1 MGEYTLPGVM
11 KYLQREWQ
19 RNEKDRIQWELERA
33 EMRARIARLEG
44 ENKSLKA
51 HNSSQE
57 KEIKMLMEALKSED
71 AKLPKLPPLDTSP
84 LVEGRQYLSKCLEE
98 VSYLLHPDV
107 VDVDV
112 DAKDREAAAREAV
125 RETRDAREVPRVPVQ
140 EQPQQLIQAS
150 QTQTQTKSQL
160 PTQTQ
165 SQTQTQPTTQ
175 TQAQSVPVLAAPLAQ
190 NGDATATS
198 SWKLQHELTGNNALN
213 MSSFES
219 PTALLTA
226 SEDGLIKRWS
236 LEKAKKHESK
246 SHSTYTGHVGTV
258 TAVVSSESS
267 GMFYS
272 AGVDKKV
279 RFWQSDQVTELF
291 HINAHNEGIVA
302 LDVSEDNFVLVSSST
317 DGTTKIWSIKTN
329 EMLHS
334 IEGPKRATQ
343 DENSD
348 LSEDT
353 FANKP
358 VSASSVLLYK
368 DGTKLVVGYENAH
381 IYLID
386 VGSGMVTHKIEDA
399 YNSEDNGVTC
409 LAMVGGAQATTQE
422 LTLLAGFRDGVIR
435 AFDLAGRLVWQVDAH
450 KGAVSSISVDPTSG
464 EMFASVGASLGVKI
478 WTVGATEPVEQI
490 ACNSPATASSVTW
503 TAGKQGSIW
512 KGHIATCASDGVAR
526 VYSCLR

>member
-1 MGEYTLPGVM
+1 
-11 KYLQREWQ
+11 
-19 RNEKDRIQWELERA
+19 
-33 EMRARIARLEG
+33 
-44 ENKSLKA
+44 
-51 HNSSQE
+51 
-57 KEIKMLMEALKSED
+57 MLMEALKSED
-71 AKLPKLPPLDTSP
+71 SKVPKLPPLDTSP

-112 DAKDREAAAREAV
+112 EAKDREAAAREAV
-125 RETRDAREVPRVPVQ
+125 RETRDTREVPRVPVQ
-140 EQPQQLIQAS
+140 EQQPQQLTQS
-150 QTQTQTKSQL
+150 TQQTQTQT
-160 PTQTQ
+160 QTQ
-165 SQTQTQPTTQ
+165 QPTTQ
-175 TQAQSVPVLAAPLAQ
+175 TQTQAQPTSTQTQSSVQAAQAASSSLQQ
-190 NGDATATS
+190 NGDATTS
-198 SWKLQHELTGNNALN
+198 NWKLQHELTGNNALN

-219 PTALLTA
+219 STALLTA

-258 TAVVSSESS
+258 TAVVASESS

-291 HINAHNEGIVA
+291 HIYAHKEGIVA

-409 LAMVGGAQATTQE
+409 LAMVGGAQASTQE

-450 KGAVSSISVDPTSG
+450 KGAVSSISVDPASG

-490 ACNSPATASSVTW
+490 SCNSPATASSVTW
-503 TAGKQGSIW
+503 CAGKQGSIW

-526 VYSCLR
+526 VYSCLK

>member
-1 MGEYTLPGVM
+1 
-11 KYLQREWQ
+11 
-19 RNEKDRIQWELERA
+19 
-33 EMRARIARLEG
+33 
-44 ENKSLKA
+44 
-51 HNSSQE
+51 
-57 KEIKMLMEALKSED
+57 MLMEALKSED
-71 AKLPKLPPLDTSP
+71 SKLPRLPPLDTSP

-112 DAKDREAAAREAV
+112 EAKDREAAAREAV
-125 RETRDAREVPRVPVQ
+125 RDARDTREVPRVPVQ
-140 EQPQQLIQAS
+140 EQQPQQTLPPT
-150 QTQTQTKSQL
+150 QTQTQAA
-160 PTQTQ
+160 QTQ
-165 SQTQTQPTTQ
+165 AAQTQPTTQ
-175 TQAQSVPVLAAPLAQ
+175 AQSAVQTSTSSSSSSPQQ
-190 NGDATATS
+190 NGDASSTS
-198 SWKLQHELTGNNALN
+198 NWKLQHELTGNNALN

-219 PTALLTA
+219 STALLTA

-246 SHSTYTGHVGTV
+246 SHSTYAGHVGTV
-258 TAVVSSESS
+258 TAVVASESS

-291 HINAHNEGIVA
+291 HIYAHKEGIVA

-368 DGTKLVVGYENAH
+368 GGTKLVVGYENAH

-386 VGSGMVTHKIEDA
+386 VASGLVTHKIEDA

-409 LAMVGGAQATTQE
+409 LAMVQAQAQASSSQE

-450 KGAVSSISVDPTSG
+450 KGAVSSISVDPASG

-490 ACNSPATASSVTW
+490 SCNSPATASSVTW
-503 TAGKQGSIW
+503 CAGKQGSIW

>member
-98 VSYLLHPDV
+98 VSYLLHPEV

-112 DAKDREAAAREAV
+112 DAKEA
-125 RETRDAREVPRVPVQ
+125 RDTREVPRVPVQ
-140 EQPQQLIQAS
+140 EPLPV
-150 QTQTQTKSQL
+150 TQTQVPQV
-160 PTQTQ
+160 PQTQ
-165 SQTQTQPTTQ
+165 VTQMQVTQTQP
-175 TQAQSVPVLAAPLAQ
+175 L
-190 NGDATATS
+190 NGDVASTG

-213 MSSFES
+213 MASFES
-219 PTALLTA
+219 STALLTA

-236 LEKAKKHESK
+236 LEKAKKHEAK

-258 TAVVSSESS
+258 TAVVASESS

-291 HINAHNEGIVA
+291 HIYAHKEGIVA

-348 LSEDT
+348 LSEDS

-386 VGSGMVTHKIEDA
+386 VGSGLVTHKIEDA
-399 YNSEDNGVTC
+399 YNSDDNGVTC
-409 LAMVGGAQATTQE
+409 LAMVGGSQASTQE

-450 KGAVSSISVDPTSG
+450 KGAVSSISVDPGAG
-464 EMFASVGASLGVKI
+464 ELFASVGASLGVKI

-503 TAGKQGSIW
+503 SAGKPGSIW

>member
-1 MGEYTLPGVM
+1 
-11 KYLQREWQ
+11 
-19 RNEKDRIQWELERA
+19 
-33 EMRARIARLEG
+33 
-44 ENKSLKA
+44 
-51 HNSSQE
+51 
-57 KEIKMLMEALKSED
+57 MLMEALKSED
-71 AKLPKLPPLDTSP
+71 AKVPKLPPLDTSP

-98 VSYLLHPDV
+98 VSYLLHPDTV
-107 VDVDV
+107 EVEVDGP
-112 DAKDREAAAREAV
+112 EAGV
-125 RETRDAREVPRVPVQ
+125 RETSIKENTREVPRVPVQ
-140 EQPQQLIQAS
+140 EQPVASVQPIAPPTQLALPPGS
-150 QTQTQTKSQL
+150 QT
-160 PTQTQ
+160 
-165 SQTQTQPTTQ
+165 
-175 TQAQSVPVLAAPLAQ
+175 
-190 NGDATATS
+190 NGDISPPANPPSA
-198 SWKLQHELTGNNALN
+198 WKLQHELTGNNALN
-213 MSSFES
+213 MASFES
-219 PTALLTA
+219 STALLTA

-246 SHSTYTGHVGTV
+246 SHSTYAGHVGTV
-258 TAVVSSESS
+258 TAVVASESS

-291 HINAHNEGIVA
+291 HINAHKEGIVA

-334 IEGPKRATQ
+334 IEGPKRATL

-348 LSEDT
+348 LSEDS

-386 VGSGMVTHKIEDA
+386 VGSGLVTHKIEDG
-399 YNSEDNGVTC
+399 YSEDNGVTC
-409 LAMVGGAQATTQE
+409 LAMVGGPSASAQD

-435 AFDLAGRLVWQVDAH
+435 AYDLAGRLVWQIDAH
-450 KGAVSSISVDPTSG
+450 KGAVSAISVDPAG
-464 EMFASVGASLGVKI
+464 EAFASVGASLGVKI
-478 WTVGATEPVEQI
+478 WTVGATSPIEQI

-503 TAGKQGSIW
+503 TAGKPGSIW

-526 VYSCLR
+526 VYSLLA